1 MRSAEGCSAGPNP
14 DPLRHAA
21 WRAVV
26 AKNRFAALSVC
37 LGSPCCSR
45 RLTAR
50 HRPPRP
56 AAHTFGACLL
66 LCCSACVATLS
77 FLRPF
82 KLEGSSGST
91 PEASTPASLQ
101 STPSGI
107 RSPAGDGAAAALG
120 GSPSP
125 PRQTLQ
131 LAADRLA
138 ALRSSSRS
146 HGHGPR
152 GCSSAA
158 GSSRAATSLP
168 RPAASGPA
176 PAAARWAQPSVASVA
191 AAASAPPAV
200 AASVRRP
207 VRPAAVAAPAA
218 APWAPAAAP
227 GSPTPVDHLLA
238 LADHAQLVQA
248 DADVLRDGLRGAR
261 RQLAALQAA
270 LGAMQRQAVR
280 QQHALAAVLMEQE
293 CELKLARSEAEAYRT
308 AARARTAA
316 VSTLQRCAGVGMAW
330 GGSSLEYTWGCR
342 LAYLDTSRVQARP
355 HTT

>member
-1 MRSAEGCSAGPNP
+1 M
-14 DPLRHAA
+14 A
-21 WRAVV
+21 WTASH
-26 AKNRFAALSVC
+26 K
-37 LGSPCCSR
+37 PC
-45 RLTAR
+45 
-50 HRPPRP
+50 
-56 AAHTFGACLL
+56 
-66 LCCSACVATLS
+66 
-77 FLRPF
+77 
-82 KLEGSSGST
+82 KLEGSGDST

-107 RSPAGDGAAAALG
+107 RSPAGDGAAAVRGA
-120 GSPSP
+120 SPSP

-138 ALRSSSRS
+138 ALRSSSAGGRHEPRS
-146 HGHGPR
+146 
-152 GCSSAA
+152 SSAAA
-158 GSSRAATSLP
+158 GSSRAAVSLTQ

-176 PAAARWAQPSVASVA
+176 PAGAASWAQQSTASVA
-191 AAASAPPAV
+191 AAVSAPPAV

-207 VRPAAVAAPAA
+207 APQAVAAPTAA
-218 APWAPAAAP
+218 ASTPAAAP
-227 GSPTPVDHLLA
+227 AGPTPVDHLLA

-248 DADVLRDGLRGAR
+248 DADTVRDGLRGAR

-316 VSTLQRCAGVGMAW
+316 VSTLQRCGAQGWSGGWCWLGSESGAYTASWSCAMAAPP
-330 GGSSLEYTWGCR
+330 R
-342 LAYLDTSRVQARP
+342 LACWR
-355 HTT
+355 